1 MKRTRTI
8 AFLSA
13 LGLLLPIAG
22 VAQDTSGCTY
32 NRRIYPEGTEVC
44 RDGAMQ
50 RCTAGSWGDIGLC
63 DHEPVPEEPIAE
75 GGDVELEGPPRSR

>member
-1 MKRTRTI
+1 MKRMKII
-8 AFLSA
+8 ALLA
-13 LGLLLPIAG
+13 TLGLLLPVAAT
-22 VAQDTSGCTY
+22 AQDTSGCTY

-63 DHEPVPEEPIAE
+63 DSDTVPEAPIAV
-75 GGDVELEGPPRSR
+75 GGDVELEAPPQSR